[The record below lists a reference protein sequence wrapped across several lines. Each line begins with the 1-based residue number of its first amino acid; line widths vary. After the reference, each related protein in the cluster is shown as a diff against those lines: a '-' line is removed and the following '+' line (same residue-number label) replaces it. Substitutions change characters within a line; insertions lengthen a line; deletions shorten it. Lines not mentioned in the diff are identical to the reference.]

1 MEARARG
8 TRKIESKLAGNIEQ
22 FIETDLLL
30 AAGRRW
36 DILAGSRAINNR
48 PILRSDMNLLSSA
61 SVCVEAVK
69 HISKP
74 LSKDKRIFL
83 LLRDAMD
90 ILERKDLPK
99 EHTRAVAGTFL
110 WKLLHTSGFAPELE
124 NCINCRIK
132 SQKVMF
138 SAEGGGILCDSCQNR
153 DIFAINIDN
162 KELNELRESRIISQ
176 KSFDLVIQYWNR
188 IVDHAELKSL
198 EFFNVI
204 NQNTFPLLYSGGG

>member
-1 MEARARG
+1 
-8 TRKIESKLAGNIEQ
+8 
-22 FIETDLLL
+22 
-30 AAGRRW
+30 
-36 DILAGSRAINNR
+36 
-48 PILRSDMNLLSSA
+48 
-61 SVCVEAVK
+61 
-69 HISKP
+69 
-74 LSKDKRIFL
+74 
-83 LLRDAMD
+83 
-90 ILERKDLPK
+90 
-99 EHTRAVAGTFL
+99 
-110 WKLLHTSGFAPELE
+110 
-124 NCINCRIK
+124 
-132 SQKVMF
+132 MF